1 MPSAISPPAFA
12 PLKDTALFKSWKL
25 GNITLEHK
33 LVQAP
38 LTRMRCVKNGEGIN
52 IPSDLMVEYYGQR
65 ASKGGLQLTEATDIS
80 RYASGYPGVP
90 GVFSDEHLAAWKRV
104 TDAVHAKGGYIFC
117 QLWHTGRAS
126 PAGLLNGRTPFSAS
140 DIPISGKA
148 LDGTEF
154 SATPPKPMTEEEIA
168 EVVTDFGKAAV
179 NAIDAGFDGVE
190 IHGANGYL
198 LDQFLHDNVNVRT
211 DAYGGSIENRCRFPL
226 QVVKSVCEA
235 VGSHRV
241 GIRLSPYNY
250 FQDTKDSDPNS
261 HWTYL
266 CEQLA
271 TLPQDHRPVYVHSV
285 EPRFD
290 EVLDEKA
297 KMDALSAYGSGKGV
311 EAEATRKTGHSLV
324 PFRRILSKA
333 DIKFF
338 AAGAY
343 TRDNA
348 VPKLEAGDADA
359 IVMGRWFIANPDLP
373 RRLAEG
379 FPLNQ
384 YDRGTFYG
392 ASSPEKGYTDYPFF
406 PGGAEVAAK
415 KPQLDESDGQDNSGV
430 DAAAPLLSPP
440 LSSGT
445 ADNQGPDFMNG
456 NCLDRSPP
464 LIQHQSDSIE
474 RNTAML
480 AQNELLTEMPNFT
493 VDDSL
498 FEDAFNPDTAS
509 SFNMPY
515 TTMSNYNWLFDLD
528 TQLNHDF
535 ALDTINCDALPPMQI
550 ETSSNDIMHFE
561 MLDLPTETKT
571 AEPHAP
577 VALMIDPLQHQLSI
591 PSQPSPT
598 HVSSAT
604 GSSHTSSTP
613 STKAT
618 SPLPKGLEKPMSLL
632 NANTKLPRI
641 DAVARSHILQLVESV
656 RPVTPTGDYVTTD
669 HTFLALPALQTY
681 SDLFF
686 TRFNATYPLI
696 HLSSFEP
703 AKVDTLLLLSVL
715 LLGATYCEKDAH
727 QIAVCIHDVLR
738 PQIFAHASFS
748 AVPELWML
756 QTILLV
762 ECFGKSRAGQKQHDM
777 SHLFHGLLINLIRR
791 SDCQTAK
798 PETSLEVNGDLEDE
812 WKAWADAEQKK
823 RLALLCFMWDT
834 QHAVL
839 FCQSLCMSSFE
850 LRCTLPC
857 NQSLWEAESAE
868 SWQKLRKT
876 QTPPILYLTALKTH
890 IGAQA
895 PIVTHKLNALS
906 RVLILHGLMSIA
918 WDMNRRDQTSL
929 GVVGNDVLD
938 GWKHRIA
945 ATYDSWK
952 ADFDT
957 YVMSVTQ
964 TLSQSSASMTPAEQQ
979 EARRGFAMF
988 STANSALYHAA
999 YVVLFSDFLDIQIY
1013 AGARHLLGRPVRR
1026 EDYTRSQRVVKRWA
1040 NEQTQYAAKA
1050 AWHAGHIVKDAVM
1063 NLEGFDAG
1071 GLFIHP
1077 WCLYLA
1083 TVTVWSYHHARPG
1096 GKQSRGSEDDEDEMI
1111 WDAQADMN
1119 ALIGGMTSGTAEQL
1133 ASSLAS
1139 NRKASTA
1146 GLTAVISK
1154 QLSKVRWAVVRD
1166 GMLVLKGLV
1175 PWRLINDAEG

>member
-1 MPSAISPPAFA
+1 MPQSRSTAAEKRFA
-12 PLKDTALFKSWKL
+12 CTHDGCNRKFTRHEHLQRHFQNHAGGDFTCDRCRAHFKRRDLLDRHIVRHEAKDEEGSSLMTRKRSWKDAD
-25 GNITLEHK
+25 GNI
-33 LVQAP
+33 V
-38 LTRMRCVKNGEGIN
+38 
-52 IPSDLMVEYYGQR
+52 S
-65 ASKGGLQLTEATDIS
+65 
-80 RYASGYPGVP
+80 
-90 GVFSDEHLAAWKRV
+90 
-104 TDAVHAKGGYIFC
+104 
-117 QLWHTGRAS
+117 
-126 PAGLLNGRTPFSAS
+126 
-140 DIPISGKA
+140 
-148 LDGTEF
+148 
-154 SATPPKPMTEEEIA
+154 
-168 EVVTDFGKAAV
+168 
-179 NAIDAGFDGVE
+179 
-190 IHGANGYL
+190 
-198 LDQFLHDNVNVRT
+198 
-211 DAYGGSIENRCRFPL
+211 
-226 QVVKSVCEA
+226 
-235 VGSHRV
+235 
-241 GIRLSPYNY
+241 
-250 FQDTKDSDPNS
+250 
-261 HWTYL
+261 
-266 CEQLA
+266 
-271 TLPQDHRPVYVHSV
+271 
-285 EPRFD
+285 
-290 EVLDEKA
+290 
-297 KMDALSAYGSGKGV
+297 
-311 EAEATRKTGHSLV
+311 
-324 PFRRILSKA
+324 
-333 DIKFF
+333 
-338 AAGAY
+338 
-343 TRDNA
+343 
-348 VPKLEAGDADA
+348 
-359 IVMGRWFIANPDLP
+359 
-373 RRLAEG
+373 
-379 FPLNQ
+379 
-384 YDRGTFYG
+384 
-392 ASSPEKGYTDYPFF
+392 
-406 PGGAEVAAK
+406 K

-571 AEPHAP
+571 VEPHAP

-957 YVMSVTQ
+957 YVMS
-964 TLSQSSASMTPAEQQ
+964 
-979 EARRGFAMF
+979 
-988 STANSALYHAA
+988 
-999 YVVLFSDFLDIQIY
+999 
-1013 AGARHLLGRPVRR
+1013 
-1026 EDYTRSQRVVKRWA
+1026 
-1040 NEQTQYAAKA
+1040 
-1050 AWHAGHIVKDAVM
+1050 
-1063 NLEGFDAG
+1063 
-1071 GLFIHP
+1071 
-1077 WCLYLA
+1077 
-1083 TVTVWSYHHARPG
+1083 
-1096 GKQSRGSEDDEDEMI
+1096 
-1111 WDAQADMN
+1111 
-1119 ALIGGMTSGTAEQL
+1119 
-1133 ASSLAS
+1133 
-1139 NRKASTA
+1139 
-1146 GLTAVISK
+1146 
-1154 QLSKVRWAVVRD
+1154 
-1166 GMLVLKGLV
+1166 
-1175 PWRLINDAEG
+1175 